1 MFLYALY
8 KSPLFHDTAPRD
20 RLLRI
25 FVVATVVYIVIH
37 SYLNST
43 YVSEDG
49 FLSNYRHYLYYLLIV
64 DLIGTL
70 INYFLGSSQPVK
82 DKKMKRGP
90 PRQANYPPY
99 MLPPP
104 TVRRLVP
111 RSSNQPTG
119 PVPTMMK
126 RPVQTPPISPQQV
139 RAPNQPVKKE
149 EPKKVEKTAVK
160 KDIFISQSD
169 DSSIP
174 VYQAHNQ
181 AQNNSNNREDYSMPI
196 YQSKQ
201 VEANQIDDAV
211 NNDNVNDNVNEE
223 VDLDMDIPM
232 YRS

>member
-70 INYFLGSSQPVK
+70 ITYFLAGTQPAK
-82 DKKMKRGP
+82 DKKIKKSL
-90 PRQANYPPY
+90 PRPANYPPY

-111 RSSNQPTG
+111 RSSNQPSG
-119 PVPTMMK
+119 PIQTMAK
-126 RPVQTPPISPQQV
+126 RPVQTPPKSPQQV
-139 RAPNQPVKKE
+139 QASNQPVKKE
-149 EPKKVEKTAVK
+149 EPKKVEKPAVK

-181 AQNNSNNREDYSMPI
+181 AQNNSNNQEDYSMPI

-201 VEANQIDDAV
+201 AEINQMKDVADNDD
-211 NNDNVNDNVNEE
+211 VNDIANEE
-223 VDLDMDIPM
+223 VDPDMDIPM
-232 YRS
+232 YLS